1 MYILKTKGSDKIPDY
16 VQIRDSELSLVAH
29 FKAKSP
35 NRAIFKTGLS
45 FYREQILDLID
56 TIPYGV
62 LTKIEA

>member
-16 VQIRDSELSLVAH
+16 VQIRDANFSLVAH

-35 NRAIFKTGLS
+35 DRAIFKNGLS
-45 FYREQILDLID
+45 FHRIQILELIN

-62 LTKIEA
+62 LTKLD